1 MQDCA
6 AAGNGGQR
14 CDLWG
19 KRVQAWA
26 RGAIGGR
33 QRRPSPT
40 VSEVL
45 HRLTPSTLCKLCL
58 IISVMVTMDEPGT
71 PCAPC
76 ESEERGDPM
85 DAATYGLSDQQ
96 YRDLADRIERRRVE
110 LNRLMIA
117 YQQAQQHGTT
127 AEAEA
132 AYRRYTE
139 AASGGR

>member
-1 MQDCA
+1 
-6 AAGNGGQR
+6 
-14 CDLWG
+14 
-19 KRVQAWA
+19 
-26 RGAIGGR
+26 
-33 QRRPSPT
+33 
-40 VSEVL
+40 
-45 HRLTPSTLCKLCL
+45 
-58 IISVMVTMDEPGT
+58 
-71 PCAPC
+71 
-76 ESEERGDPM
+76 M